1 VSDSVL
7 SHADIIAAADAE
19 ARRQGFDLVAVHAV
33 PERQAAIT
41 LCFSGGYH
49 PWAVHRFSMVNRGL
63 NVGGY
68 HFTLN
73 GALAEFG
80 QRLADTL
87 AAAAAA

>member
-1 VSDSVL
+1 MSDSVL
-7 SHADIIAAADAE
+7 SHAEIIAAAMAE
-19 ARRQGFDLVAVHAV
+19 AERQGFDLVAVHAV
-33 PERQAAIT
+33 PERESAIT

-49 PWAVHRFSMVNRGL
+49 PWAVHQFSTVNQGL

-68 HFTLN
+68 HFTRER
-73 GALAEFG
+73 ALAEFD

>member
-1 VSDSVL
+1 MN
-7 SHADIIAAADAE
+7 HAEIIAAADAE

-68 HFTLN
+68 HFTRER
-73 GALAEFG
+73 ALAEFD

>member
-1 VSDSVL
+1 MDHSE
-7 SHADIIAAADAE
+7 IIAAAAAE

-33 PERQAAIT
+33 PERDAAIT

-68 HFTLN
+68 HFTRDR
-73 GALAEFG
+73 ALAEFD

>member
-1 VSDSVL
+1 MDHSE
-7 SHADIIAAADAE
+7 IIAAADAE

-41 LCFSGGYH
+41 LCLSGGYH
-49 PWAVHRFSMVNRGL
+49 PWAVHRFSTVNGGL

-80 QRLADTL
+80 RRLADTL

>member
-1 VSDSVL
+1 MT
-7 SHADIIAAADAE
+7 HAEIIAAAGAE

-33 PERQAAIT
+33 PEREAAIT

-68 HFTLN
+68 HFTRER
-73 GALAEFG
+73 ALAEFD